1 MIDQAA
7 FARALLDPALPPPAD
22 VCAWNGSDPATRLAV
37 YRNNVMVSLL
47 GVLADSFPV
56 TRTLVGEAFFQA
68 MGRCFVRAS
77 PPHSPVMAEYGA
89 GFADF
94 IARFEPAQGLP
105 YLPDVARLEWLR
117 LTALHAA
124 DAPPLSGAGLA
135 ARLADTADLAAARL
149 HLHPSFAVL
158 HSSYAMVS
166 VWAAHQGAGELAA
179 IDLDCAETAWVLC
192 RELEV
197 EVIPVEA
204 AAGRFAAAL
213 IDGQPLG
220 AAVEAAGGAD
230 CAFDLPAAL
239 AGLIRCG
246 ALIDLS
252 HAGDT
257 P

>member
-37 YRNNVMVSLL
+37 HRNNVMVSLL
-47 GVLADSFPV
+47 GVLADSFAV
-56 TRTLVGEAFFQA
+56 TRELVGDAFFRA
-68 MGRCFVRAS
+68 MGQCFVRAS
-77 PPHSPVMAEYGA
+77 APHSPVMAEYGA

-94 IARFEPAQGLP
+94 ITRFEPARSLP

-117 LTALHAA
+117 LVALHAA
-124 DAPPLSGAGLA
+124 DAPSLTGAGLA
-135 ARLADTADLAAARL
+135 ARLADTADLAAVCL

-158 HSSYAMVS
+158 QSTYAVVS
-166 VWAAHQGAGELAA
+166 VWAAHQGMGELAA
-179 IDLDCAETAWVLC
+179 IDLNRAETAWVLR

-197 EVIPVEA
+197 EVIPVEP

-213 IDGQPLG
+213 IEGQALG
-220 AAVEAAGGAD
+220 TAVEMAGGAD
-230 CAFDLPAAL
+230 CAFDLPAVL
-239 AGLIRCG
+239 AGLIRCD

-252 HAGDT
+252 PADGR